1 VPHRV
6 INARQRVSP
15 RDAVIVLAALLIG
28 AVCAAAIV
36 QFVDL
41 PTWQRLCVVV
51 SVALV
56 AIAASP
62 SIWRTRTS
70 PRKQQPA
77 PVVLSAQRVAEA
89 GSAPLR
95 AAGVPAP
102 EAAPGSAAGAGAATA
117 LCDILKDN
125 ARVGDHFK
133 TELLIR
139 LTSPAAAQRL
149 DVEIVGASIFHL
161 VVLDATAPPGSAGA
175 FAGSGVRWSV
185 KRRRAFWSVPA
196 PLAGAYRVTVS
207 SHKREALVVS
217 MRLLPSP

>member
-15 RDAVIVLAALLIG
+15 RDAVIVLAGLLIG

-51 SVALV
+51 SVALI

-77 PVVLSAQRVAEA
+77 PVVLSAEGVAET

-102 EAAPGSAAGAGAATA
+102 EAARSIAAGAATA

-175 FAGSGVRWSV
+175 FAGRGVRWSV
-185 KRRRAFWSVPA
+185 KRRRAFWSVSA

-207 SHKREALVVS
+207 SHKREALEVS
-217 MRLLPSP
+217 MRLLPSL